1 VAFGDFYV
9 RFQRKNHFIIKRL
22 QKPRRLGKFEMY
34 ANCQYIM
41 SIKQTEIGT
50 IHKQSLLYQVKKM
63 LLKLVMNLYESPIAG
78 KTDNSDKVTI
88 YDFFLHQGKV
98 SKLKLI
104 KYVVICAST

>member
-1 VAFGDFYV
+1 
-9 RFQRKNHFIIKRL
+9 
-22 QKPRRLGKFEMY
+22 
-34 ANCQYIM
+34 
-41 SIKQTEIGT
+41 
-50 IHKQSLLYQVKKM
+50 M

>member
-9 RFQRKNHFIIKRL
+9 MFQRKNHFIIKKL

-50 IHKQSLLYQVKKM
+50 IHKQIMETLFSFS
-63 LLKLVMNLYESPIAG
+63 LYESPIAG
-78 KTDNSDKVTI
+78 KTGNSDKVTI
-88 YDFFLHQGKV
+88 YDFFCIRGK
-98 SKLKLI
+98 KFFEI
-104 KYVVICAST
+104 EMN